1 MKIRGGVNRSFP
13 TAATCIHK
21 SQQHQHRLRQ
31 HYHLKH
37 QDNATHK
44 QKKNAN
50 TTNLITTDTDNAT
63 LITYI
68 REHTDSTKED
78 FVLPYTHT
86 HNTPPAHI

>member
-1 MKIRGGVNRSFP
+1 MHTQKP
-13 TAATCIHK
+13 AT
-21 SQQHQHRLRQ
+21 STPPPPALPPQTPRQ
-31 HYHLKH
+31 CNT
-37 QDNATHK
+37 QT
-44 QKKNAN
+44 KKNAN

-86 HNTPPAHI
+86 QYSTSTHIDIKTEARHLQRIEK